1 MNMAKGKSNM
11 TDLHAGLT
19 RSNPPGD
26 SGMRPKGGSV
36 NDSPTRS
43 GPAASPTTLGPR
55 EA

>member
-1 MNMAKGKSNM
+1 MAKGKSM
-11 TDLHAGLT
+11 TDLYAGLS
-19 RSNPPGD
+19 RSNPAGD

-43 GPAASPTTLGPR
+43 GTAASPTTLGPR